1 MLVYKNLVC
10 VQLGW
15 APFSGLGLGQTL
27 DLCLLVE
34 VLTMDWALTFALM
47 TQQRSDPSG
56 DLMIS
61 SSCSDL
67 QCYNFCCKVIQ
78 LYIHIQLY
86 TYKRDSVKH
95 IYVFFFS
102 FFSFIGYYMILCY
115 IIGPCYLLSS
125 YIVSINLI
133 LLVIPPYS
141 LPLDNHKFAFYL
153 CETIFIL

>member
-1 MLVYKNLVC
+1 
-10 VQLGW
+10 
-15 APFSGLGLGQTL
+15 
-27 DLCLLVE
+27 
-34 VLTMDWALTFALM
+34 
-47 TQQRSDPSG
+47 
-56 DLMIS
+56 MIS

-67 QCYNFCCKVIQ
+67 QCYNFWCKVIQ

-86 TYKRDSVKH
+86 TYKSDSVKH
-95 IYVFFFS
+95 IYIFFFS

-125 YIVSINLI
+125 YIVSINRI